1 MIIGVDV
8 DGTIIDNG
16 PTFKPVPFALD
27 CLRLFIEH
35 GALIILSTC
44 RMGKSLEQIKQYL
57 HTNGITVM
65 VNPIDAQIKMDYPTL
80 HPFTFGGKPFAQ
92 LYIDDLA
99 FGCPLITIEGFHNK
113 VVDWSIVGPEV
124 VRLLKKQQEENVE

>member
-16 PTFKPVPFALD
+16 PKFKPVPFALESMKA
-27 CLRLFIEH
+27 FIDN
-35 GALIILSTC
+35 GASIVLSTC
-44 RMGKSLEQIKQYL
+44 RMGRALEQIRQYL
-57 HTNGITVM
+57 HQNGITVM
-65 VNPIDAQIKMDYPTL
+65 VNPIDAQIKRDLPSL
-80 HPFTFGGKPFAQ
+80 HQFGFGVKPFAQ

-99 FGCPLITIEGFHNK
+99 FGCPLIKLEGFHNK

-124 VRLLKKQQEENVE
+124 IRLLKSHQEEKND